1 MKDLIVK
8 KQELCKKSIVL
19 RSAKFD
25 TKVKRDDVSKLI
37 EEQDK
42 IYKHYKFY
50 DEYLK
55 AINKEK
61 RNRK

>member
-1 MKDLIVK
+1 MKDIIIK
-8 KQELCKKSIVL
+8 KQELCKKSINL

-25 TKVKRDDVSKLI
+25 TKVKREDVSRLI
-37 EEQDK
+37 DEQDK
-42 IYKHYKFY
+42 VYKQYKFY

-61 RNRK
+61 RR

>member
-25 TKVKRDDVSKLI
+25 TKVKRDDVSRLI

-42 IYKHYKFY
+42 VYKQYKFY
-50 DEYLK
+50 EQYIK
-55 AINKEK
+55 AISKEK

>member
-25 TKVKRDDVSKLI
+25 TKVKRDDVSRLI

-42 IYKHYKFY
+42 VYKQYKFY
-50 DEYLK
+50 EQYIK

-61 RNRK
+61 RK